1 LTSLLRPKHLFLLA
15 ALACVP
21 LTAGDGRCGD
31 VEYQTWVDYNPSWKA
46 SDKLTVFGDVGARRN
61 YVEPRWWKYIV
72 RANVAYDL
80 GAWKVAGGIG
90 NFYADFASVL
100 NIYELRPWQGALVYW
115 PASGL
120 RMSHFFR
127 LEERFFFDTDDGNSL
142 FRLRFRYQLGT
153 RVRWSGSE
161 SGRGWNSPFSIEAFF
176 QLDKSDEERFGE
188 QARISAGI
196 ERVFNPR
203 VRIRLDLL
211 WQNTSQ
217 LTDFYSGNELYFRLR
232 FFQSF

>member
-1 LTSLLRPKHLFLLA
+1 
-15 ALACVP
+15 
-21 LTAGDGRCGD
+21 
-31 VEYQTWVDYNPSWKA
+31 
-46 SDKLTVFGDVGARRN
+46 
-61 YVEPRWWKYIV
+61 
-72 RANVAYDL
+72 
-80 GAWKVAGGIG
+80 
-90 NFYADFASVL
+90 
-100 NIYELRPWQGALVYW
+100 
-115 PASGL
+115 
-120 RMSHFFR
+120 MSHFFR